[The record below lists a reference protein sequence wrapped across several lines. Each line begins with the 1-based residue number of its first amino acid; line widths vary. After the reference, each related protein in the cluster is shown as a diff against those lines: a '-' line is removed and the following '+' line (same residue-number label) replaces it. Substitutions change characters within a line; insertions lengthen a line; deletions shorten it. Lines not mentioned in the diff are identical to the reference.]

1 MTEALQTPS
10 LQTRLD
16 AYAESLV
23 PELDLLRALIGC
35 SSDQNHAAATGDL
48 PALARATLERQRVMD
63 EFLALETAVRPMRD
77 SIAQTLAAARALPG
91 FWNVNEVHREA
102 ERLFAAL
109 RDKDAET
116 AASLRQLDDVGR
128 SDAQRLEAGELTLA
142 AYKRVVAPPP
152 SSAELV
158 DRRG

>member
-1 MTEALQTPS
+1 M
-10 LQTRLD
+10 
-16 AYAESLV
+16 
-23 PELDLLRALIGC
+23 
-35 SSDQNHAAATGDL
+35 DQ
-48 PALARATLERQRVMD
+48 
-63 EFLALETAVRPMRD
+63 FLALEATVGPMRER
-77 SIAQTLAAARALPG
+77 IAGTLEAARVLPG
-91 FWNVNEVHREA
+91 FGSVNALHREA

-116 AASLRQLDDVGR
+116 AASLRELDDAGR